1 MVRVSST
8 GHQVMT
14 FGFYQI
20 MQNLHKH
27 LKGTD
32 SDQTN
37 KLLTELKFQV
47 QCSFKQEAHRP

>member
-8 GHQVMT
+8 GQKVMT

-20 MQNLHKH
+20 VQNLHKQ

-32 SDQTN
+32 SDQTS
-37 KLLTELKFQV
+37 K
-47 QCSFKQEAHRP
+47 